1 MSASQETTE
10 PGTTEQGTTE
20 PGTTGLETFV
30 AGLPKCELHLHL
42 EGTLEP
48 ELAFAL
54 AARNGIALPQATPE
68 ERRASYVFD
77 SLTSFLVS
85 YYDSMRVLVTEQDFH
100 DLATAYLTKA
110 ASQQVRYAEV
120 FFDPQAHTSR
130 GVPFETVVT
139 GLRRAVLDARA
150 ELGIHAELILCF
162 LRDHSAESAMATLE
176 ASLPFR
182 DSIIGVGLDSD
193 ERDNPPEKFAAVF
206 ARAREAGYRLTMH
219 CDVDQVGSIDNIRTA
234 LHEIGVDRVDH
245 GTNVVEDP
253 VLVEELRTRG
263 IGLTTC
269 PVSNG
274 YVVAGMKAAEISGL
288 LRDGV
293 KVTVNSDD
301 PAYMGGDYVAE
312 NLLALAA
319 EAQLTREEL
328 VLLQRNAF
336 EIAWLA
342 DDERAALLA
351 ELDAHAAG

>member
-1 MSASQETTE
+1 MLAVTT
-10 PGTTEQGTTE
+10 PTDHAA
-20 PGTTGLETFV
+20 FV
-30 AGLPKCELHLHL
+30 AGLPKCELHLHV

-48 ELAFAL
+48 EMTFAL
-54 AARNGIALPQATPE
+54 AARNGIVLPQATPE

-85 YYDSMRVLVTEQDFH
+85 YYDSMRVLITEQDFH
-100 DLATAYLTKA
+100 DLAAAYLARA
-110 ASQQVRYAEV
+110 AAQNVRHAEI

-130 GVPFETVVT
+130 GVPFATVVT
-139 GLRRAVLDARA
+139 GLRRAVVAART

-162 LRDHSAESAMATLE
+162 LRDHSTASAMETLE

-193 ERDNPPEKFAAVF
+193 ERDNPPEKFVAVF
-206 ARAREAGYRLTMH
+206 ARARAEGYRLTMH

-234 LHEIGVDRVDH
+234 LHDIGVDRLDH

-253 VLVEELRTRG
+253 ELVAELRTRG
-263 IGLTTC
+263 IGLTCC

-274 YVVAGMKAAEISGL
+274 YVVDGMKAAEISGL
-288 LRDGV
+288 LRGGV
-293 KVTVNSDD
+293 KVTVSSDD
-301 PAYMGGDYVAE
+301 PAYMGGDYVSE

-319 EAQLTREEL
+319 GAELSRAEL

-336 EIAWLA
+336 EIAWL
-342 DDERAALLA
+342 DDDARAVLLD
-351 ELDAHAAG
+351 ELAAYARSGE

>member
-1 MSASQETTE
+1 MSHRVPSVRCVLTPEIAA
-10 PGTTEQGTTE
+10 
-20 PGTTGLETFV
+20 FV
-30 AGLPKCELHLHL
+30 AKMPKCELHLHV

-48 ELAFAL
+48 EMTFAL

-68 ERRASYVFD
+68 ERRASCSFD

-100 DLATAYLTKA
+100 DMAAAYLAKA
-110 ASQQVRYAEV
+110 AAQNVRYAEI

-130 GVPFETVVT
+130 GVSFSTVVT
-139 GLRRAVLDARA
+139 GLRRAVVAARS

-162 LRDHSAESAMATLE
+162 LRDHSAESAMETLE

-182 DSIIGVGLDSD
+182 NSIIGVGLDSD

-206 ARAREAGYRLTMH
+206 ARARAEGYRLTMH

-234 LHEIGVDRVDH
+234 LHDIGVDRLDH

-253 VLVEELRTRG
+253 ALVGELRSRG
-263 IGLTTC
+263 IGLTCC

-274 YVVAGMKAAEISGL
+274 YVADGMKAVEISGL

-293 KVTVNSDD
+293 KVTVSSDD
-301 PAYMGGDYVAE
+301 PAYMGGDYVSE
-312 NLLALAA
+312 NLLALAD
-319 EAQLTREEL
+319 EASLSRAEL

-336 EIAWLA
+336 EIAWLEEA
-342 DDERAALLA
+342 ERAELLA
-351 ELDAHAAG
+351 ELAAHARAGN